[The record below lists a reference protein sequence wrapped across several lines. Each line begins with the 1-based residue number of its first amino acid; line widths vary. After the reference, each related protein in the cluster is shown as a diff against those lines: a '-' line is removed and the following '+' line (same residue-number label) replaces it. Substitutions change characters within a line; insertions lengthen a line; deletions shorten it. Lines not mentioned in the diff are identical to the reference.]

1 MPTIG
6 TREDAGE
13 RCRRTAVQ
21 GFIAVALIAGTG
33 AAASVMTQGDPVN
46 PAVLGSAVATAAL
59 TAVGA
64 YGQRR
69 LEAVFGRQQVRG
81 EEEL

>member
-6 TREDAGE
+6 TREDASE

-21 GFIAVALIAGTG
+21 GVIAVALVAGAG
-33 AAASVMTQGDPVN
+33 AAASVLGQGNPVN
-46 PAVLGSAVATAAL
+46 PAVLGSAAVTAAL

-64 YGQRR
+64 YAQRR
-69 LEAVFGRQQVRG
+69 LETVLGHRYGQG